1 MNNNNLINEYIKSLN
16 ELEKKALIIADK
28 NLETSFSIDK
38 SIGFIKYI
46 NDLERQENDMNKTD
60 DTAYEVRMKDQGFSG
75 KKINDDVQT

>member
-60 DTAYEVRMKDQGFSG
+60 GVKMKALGFSG

>member
-60 DTAYEVRMKDQGFSG
+60 DTAYGVKMKALGFSG